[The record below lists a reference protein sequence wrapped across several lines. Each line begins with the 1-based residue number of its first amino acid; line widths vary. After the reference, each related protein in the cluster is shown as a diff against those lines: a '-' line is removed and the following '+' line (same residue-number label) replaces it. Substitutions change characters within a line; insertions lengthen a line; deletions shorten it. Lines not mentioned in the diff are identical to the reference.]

1 MQSTSECWGKAAT
14 AIPRHSLS
22 VPVTSRQTER
32 DRQTHRQSD
41 RRDAIGW
48 MDGRGD
54 GSGGM
59 DGQNEVSPYCVLTP
73 SIHCPKGL
81 RMAVYG
87 AVRTTK
93 YSGPGGIILVYI
105 VLRFFIH
112 LHDLRESLGKSW
124 EFPCRP
130 LAHQILGNS
139 GGSEPMI
146 GQNRRLVT
154 IEPVEFWVTT
164 GWSSRLQENY
174 RSF

>member
-32 DRQTHRQSD
+32 DRQTHRQRD

-48 MDGRGD
+48 MDGQGD

-105 VLRFFIH
+105 VLGFSFISTTWERA
-112 LHDLRESLGKSW
+112 LERV

-146 GQNRRLVT
+146 GQNRCLVT